1 MYSDKEF
8 SKCLFSPCVVD
19 MFVSY
24 SQLSKIQ
31 NISKSIDNKLMKYI
45 VCVYDYRS
53 PIAESNRDLR
63 IRKQVA
69 AEFVGYDLQKDDVKI
84 IFDLSIDYI
93 LQAVDTFLKHFI
105 HNRVWYMI
113 CCNENI
119 FYEYGQR
126 MFMPVSNKDGD
137 GKSMTEKATTEA
149 MVLKTKL
156 SDDMATID
164 ERLDAAYKRLYG
176 NENMNKF
183 ISGATTPESIAF
195 ERAKNVPK
203 K

>member
-1 MYSDKEF
+1 MYSEKDF
-8 SKCLFSPCVVD
+8 NKCLFNPCVGD
-19 MFVSY
+19 MFASY
-24 SQLSKIQ
+24 SQLNKIQ
-31 NISKSIDNKLMKYI
+31 SIDRSIDNRLMKYI
-45 VCVYDYRS
+45 ACVYDYRS

-69 AEFVGYDLQKDDVKI
+69 AEFVGYDLQKDDLKS

-93 LQAVDTFLKHFI
+93 LQAVDFFLKHFI
-105 HNRVWYMI
+105 HNRTWYMI

-126 MFMPVSNKDGD
+126 MFTPVSNKDEG
-137 GKSMTEKATTEA
+137 GKAMTEKATTEA

-176 NENMNKF
+176 NESMDKF

-195 ERAKNVPK
+195 ERAKNVRK
-203 K
+203 N